1 MIDPS
6 VSNIHDAFIL
16 TRGYYDNM
24 MAYVSGRS
32 SIVPTAPTSLELRN
46 SFGYIFDKK
55 MISDTVIMHPGKIR
69 LLFGDMAEPQLRAKF
84 KVVKLST
91 ATFSDE
97 RIKIEVVNII
107 NDYFNINNWDFGQK
121 FYATDLTSII
131 HQKLAT
137 EIATIVPVPVYSV
150 NSFGSLFVIEP
161 GFDEILQSCATITD
175 IEIVS
180 ELTASVMRQKT

>member
-1 MIDPS
+1 
-6 VSNIHDAFIL
+6 
-16 TRGYYDNM
+16 
-24 MAYVSGRS
+24 
-32 SIVPTAPTSLELRN
+32 
-46 SFGYIFDKK
+46 
-55 MISDTVIMHPGKIR
+55 
-69 LLFGDMAEPQLRAKF
+69 MAEPQLRAKF